1 MVGLGVASQA
11 AVQILGRWVEIRV
24 AVVHLDNENNCRV
37 AVAVARQVEEQAAV
51 VRPLAWAVAALNN
64 IDSTIVGSNTT
75 SCTVH
80 RVADC
85 NSWHM
90 LMAG

>member
-24 AVVHLDNENNCRV
+24 VVVHLDNENNCRV
-37 AVAVARQVEEQAAV
+37 AVAVARQVAARVVV